1 MINWLT
7 GNESGLEFTARR
19 DWDQITRPLAS
30 IEKAGRIL
38 DYQPETRMEDGFN
51 RVHDWIKGKLDKI
64 EADVTF
70 WAAGSIVVDIWAPKS
85 EQVLI

>member
-1 MINWLT
+1 
-7 GNESGLEFTARR
+7 
-19 DWDQITRPLAS
+19 
-30 IEKAGRIL
+30 
-38 DYQPETRMEDGFN
+38 MEDGFN
-51 RVHDWIKGKLDKI
+51 RVHDWITGKLDKI